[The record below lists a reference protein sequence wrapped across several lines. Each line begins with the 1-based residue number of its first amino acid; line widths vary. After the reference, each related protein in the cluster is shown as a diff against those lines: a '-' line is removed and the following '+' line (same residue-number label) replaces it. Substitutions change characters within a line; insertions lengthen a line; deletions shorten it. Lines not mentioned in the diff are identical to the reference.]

1 MIDAFM
7 GLSTSQRWL
16 FATLTGLLVF
26 VVWFHYRRGAEY
38 DVLDILIDQQTRRA
52 SFDAHVTLIFAA
64 LALWWVIDQTEK
76 GEDVGG
82 RLIEILMIFVIYRGA
97 KQAIAAYQ
105 NRPQVV
111 VPPIPDPPS
120 VTVNQNAGGV
130 NPKPDAA
137 AHDPPPPV
145 TVPARPMGK
154 REARTA

>member
-7 GLSTSQRWL
+7 GLTASQRWL
-16 FATLTGLLVF
+16 FATLAGLLVF

-64 LALWWVIDQTEK
+64 LALWWVIDQTMA

-111 VPPIPDPPS
+111 VPPIPDPPN
-120 VTVNQNAGGV
+120 VTVNQNAAGAV
-130 NPKPDAA
+130 PKAA
-137 AHDPPPPV
+137 NEPLPGAA
-145 TVPARPMGK
+145 ARPMG
-154 REARTA
+154 RRSPS